1 MRKIPIYNINA
12 EIVGEEEIE
21 IENEKINKDVLYYY
35 VNAYL
40 TNQRKGTASTKTR
53 GDVSGG
59 GKKPWRQKGTG
70 RARVGSIRNPI
81 WKGGGVVFGPKPKE
95 YKVRLPKKI
104 KRMALIE
111 AIKDKIIE
119 DRFLLIE
126 MSNLNEIKTK
136 NVYNFLKK
144 IGSNKEKILFIL
156 NKGDVNKEVII
167 KSIRNIDTIEYDY
180 SDKINAYEILKVDK
194 VFLDDK
200 NIFEVIKKTLEKEN
214 GS

>member
-81 WKGGGVVFGPKPKE
+81 WKGGGVVFGPKTKE

-200 NIFEVIKKTLEKEN
+200 NIFGVIKKTLEKEN

>member
-1 MRKIPIYNINA
+1 MRKIPIYDING

-40 TNQRKGTASTKTR
+40 TNQRKGTSSTKTR

-81 WKGGGVVFGPKPKE
+81 WKGGGVVFGPKTKE

-200 NIFEVIKKTLEKEN
+200 NIFGVIKKTLEKEN

>member
-1 MRKIPIYNINA
+1 MRKIPIYDING

-21 IENEKINKDVLYYY
+21 IENENINKDVLYYY

-81 WKGGGVVFGPKPKE
+81 WKGGGVVFGPKTKE

-214 GS
+214 GG

>member
-1 MRKIPIYNINA
+1 MRKIPIYDING

-21 IENEKINKDVLYYY
+21 IENEKINKDVIYYY

-81 WKGGGVVFGPKPKE
+81 WKGGGVAFGPKPKE

>member
-1 MRKIPIYNINA
+1 MRKIPIYDING

-21 IENEKINKDVLYYY
+21 IENENINKDVLYYY

-40 TNQRKGTASTKTR
+40 TNQRKGTSSTKTR

-81 WKGGGVVFGPKPKE
+81 WKGGGVVFGPKTKE

-200 NIFEVIKKTLEKEN
+200 NIFGVIKKTLEKEN

>member
-21 IENEKINKDVLYYY
+21 IENENINKDVLYYY

-81 WKGGGVVFGPKPKE
+81 WKGGGVVFGPKTKE

-214 GS
+214 GG

>member
-1 MRKIPIYNINA
+1 MRKIPIYDING

-21 IENEKINKDVLYYY
+21 IENENINKDVIYYY

-81 WKGGGVVFGPKPKE
+81 WKGGGVVFGPKTKE

-214 GS
+214 GG